1 LKDLVTYIAKSLVD
15 NPDEVAVEEEIVGE
29 RLIIHL
35 SVSDEDKGKVIG
47 RNGMIANSIR
57 TMLDIVAKKSGIR
70 VSLSIE

>member
-1 LKDLVTYIAKSLVD
+1 MKDLVTYIAKSLVD

>member
-1 LKDLVTYIAKSLVD
+1 MKDLVTYIAKSLVD
-15 NPDEVAVEEEIVGE
+15 NPNEVAVEEEIVGE